1 MKRGSAA
8 ALLLFSLCLA
18 ACAGPNPESRV
29 RKPAVAGQ
37 FYPADGGTLA
47 SQMAAWLEDGP
58 VIPVPGTI
66 RGICVPHAGYIY
78 SGATA
83 AAAYRAV
90 GRQQIDLVVVLA
102 PSHRDYFTGA
112 TIYPGSAYATPLGEM
127 QIDREAAAD
136 LVRSCADF
144 SLSEQG
150 HGAEHSLEV
159 QLPFLQTLFPAARLL
174 PVVIGAYDWPAC
186 ERMGRALGRLLRGRR
201 ALVVASTDLYHG
213 DSYTDCQAS
222 DAATIKAFLAMQ
234 PRALCRGLLAEQIQ
248 ACGGAGVVVM
258 QQALLESGPI
268 EARLAA
274 ATNSNDVLQQRGGYV
289 VGYAAALFY
298 QTEGAMSKKTFTPLP
313 LEAQIELLRLARQA
327 IAHYLKH
334 ATLPVPQSSTP
345 ALQEKRGVFVTLT
358 RDGELRGCIG
368 MHETDQPL
376 YKLVPDR
383 AVAAAFS
390 DPRFM
395 PLRANELD
403 RIFIQISV
411 YLTNVYEASL
421 EEFVMGRHGIILTKG
436 NRGAT
441 YLPEV
446 PLEAGW
452 KTREEELA
460 SLCQKAGLPADAWK
474 EGARIYLY
482 ETQKFDESLLRPGKP

>member
-1 MKRGSAA
+1 MLKRSATT
-8 ALLLFSLCLA
+8 LLLFSLFLA
-18 ACAGPNPESRV
+18 VCAEPNPDPRI
-29 RKPAVAGQ
+29 RKAAVAGT
-37 FYPADGGTLA
+37 FYPADSAELA
-47 SQMAAWLEDGP
+47 GQINSWLENGP
-58 VIPVPGTI
+58 VITVPGTI

-90 GRQQIDLVVVLA
+90 ARQKFDLVVVLA

-112 TIYPGSAYATPLGEM
+112 TIYPGDAYATPLGAM
-127 QIDREAAAD
+127 QIDREAAAE

-144 SLSEQG
+144 TLSEQG

-174 PVVIGAYDWPAC
+174 PVVIGACDWPAC
-186 ERMGRALGRLLRGRR
+186 QRMGEALGRLLRGRR

-213 DSYTDCQAS
+213 DSYTACQAS
-222 DAATIKAFLAMQ
+222 DAATIKAFLAVQ
-234 PRALCRGLLAEQIQ
+234 PRDLCRGLLSQQFQ

-258 QQALLESGPI
+258 QQALLERGPLG
-268 EARLAA
+268 ARLAA
-274 ATNSNDVLQQRGGYV
+274 ATNSNDVMQQHEGYV
-289 VGYAAALFY
+289 VGYAALLFY
-298 QTEGAMSKKTFTPLP
+298 QTEGAMMKKTYAPLP
-313 LEAQIELLRLARQA
+313 HAAQIELLRLARQS
-327 IAHYLKH
+327 IEHYLKH
-334 ATLPVPQSSTP
+334 GTALVPQSSTP
-345 ALQEKRGVFVTLT
+345 ALQEKRGLFVTLT
-358 RDGELRGCIG
+358 RGGELRGCIG
-368 MHETDQPL
+368 MHETELPL
-376 YKLVPDR
+376 YQLVADR
-383 AVAAAFS
+383 SVAAAFA

-395 PLRANELD
+395 PLQADELD

-452 KTREEELA
+452 KTREEELV
-460 SLCQKAGLPADAWK
+460 SLCQKAGLPANAWQ
-474 EGARIYLY
+474 EGAKIYLY
-482 ETQKFDESLLRPGKP
+482 ETQKFDESLLRAGKP